1 MTTAQMNDPERDG
14 GAAVGIPVDRTVR
27 LVLRAARWLVVMLAG
42 VLLWDIG
49 MVLLGVPAVLPPWR
63 YVSGAALLARCPTG
77 KCAAPARDCFGSGCL
92 GPNAQAQPLAE
103 GKSDAAKC

>member
-49 MVLLGVPAVLPPWR
+49 MVLLGVPAGLPSWR
-63 YVSGAALLARCPTG
+63 YVSGAALLGMACWAWW
-77 KCAAPARDCFGSGCL
+77 AA
-92 GPNAQAQPLAE
+92 
-103 GKSDAAKC
+103 